1 MKIKERTLENLRN
14 NLKGKI
20 HVYLKDGE
28 TMRRF
33 FTDADEQGWKFGS
46 IKPSECT
53 LDNIVALE
61 EDKQLSYLGIAGRI
75 CFQTNG
81 GSNLKGTYHRIDY
94 AKYKRGDKNY
104 YFVPDKPSAIIR
116 NAKQAIVAHDG

>member
-33 FTDADEQGWKFGS
+33 FADADEQGWLFGTN
-46 IKPSECT
+46 KPSTCT
-53 LDNIVALE
+53 PDSIIALE
-61 EDKQLSYLGIAGRI
+61 YDKQLSYLGIAGRI

-81 GSNLKGTYHRIDY
+81 GSNPKGTYHRIDY
-94 AKYKRGDKNY
+94 AKYTRVDKNY
-104 YFVPDKPSAIIR
+104 YFDPDKPSAIIR
-116 NAKQAIVAHDG
+116 NA

>member
-14 NLKGKI
+14 NLKGKV

-33 FTDADEQGWKFGS
+33 FADAEEQGWLFGTN
-46 IKPSECT
+46 KPSDCT
-53 LDNIVALE
+53 PDNIVALE
-61 EDKQLSYLGIAGRI
+61 DHKQLSFLGIAGRI

-81 GSNLKGTYHRIDY
+81 GSNPKGTYHRIDY
-94 AKYKRGDKNY
+94 AKYINGDAFYKY
-104 YFVPDKPSAIIR
+104 KP
-116 NAKQAIVAHDG
+116 